1 LKSSE
6 TAGQQAAAGAR
17 KFQPPSKSVRIF
29 FSAHRPPTLKLRRA
43 SRQNL
48 LPKLHITHPNYRDV
62 VCLIVAIL
70 GALGGGLAVMLATK
84 ALPEMMSGLGPKMMR
99 KIMGQMGE
107 NGCDP
112 AEM

>member
-1 LKSSE
+1 
-6 TAGQQAAAGAR
+6 
-17 KFQPPSKSVRIF
+17 
-29 FSAHRPPTLKLRRA
+29 
-43 SRQNL
+43 
-48 LPKLHITHPNYRDV
+48 
-62 VCLIVAIL
+62 
-70 GALGGGLAVMLATK
+70 MLATK